1 MCTGNCRDVAPLGVT
16 CSSAWAAIVVSAPSA
31 CGRHVWGRH
40 VQLPYYVAG
49 MRGAAAHEARLRW
62 RAPAAIR
69 RRPKPHRLLLPRR
82 RDGRY
87 LEARTR
93 ELPRAARQDGGAAGN
108 LSAVVRPS
116 LRLGGRCRAHG
127 TIKRDKIRLLGFTR
141 YTTSTL
147 RSTAMLGPS
156 LSHPDSLI
164 SLDKKDK
171 IVLSDLFFLQPCKG
185 T

>member
-1 MCTGNCRDVAPLGVT
+1 MHDIFSREPNIYHRPCMCTGNCRDVAPLGVT

-108 LSAVVRPS
+108 LCAVVRPS

-127 TIKRDKIRLLGFTR
+127 TIKDKIFL
-141 YTTSTL
+141 
-147 RSTAMLGPS
+147 P
-156 LSHPDSLI
+156 LI
-164 SLDKKDK
+164 F
-171 IVLSDLFFLQPCKG
+171 I
-185 T
+185 